1 MCVGRREENKGCD
14 KVPLSVSAFHI
25 SNFRWKE
32 SKSVLE
38 KMEVDFGDTFWRLG
52 MLKAH
57 GASGVS
63 LCVKQERERESTVTH
78 VFCLHLYVDS
88 LYSHKA

>member
-52 MLKAH
+52 ILKTH
-57 GASGVS
+57 GASGVY
-63 LCVKQERERESTVTH
+63 LCVKQERERERK
-78 VFCLHLYVDS
+78 
-88 LYSHKA
+88 YSYSCILSAFVC